1 VNCCSSSR
9 YGQVFDEALARRD
22 AARYRRRG
30 LQPPAQWIVD
40 AVVAQGL
47 AGTRVLEVGGGV
59 GAIQLELLK
68 AGAERTVNV
77 EYSPGYE
84 AAAAE
89 LAEEAGLAGH
99 VDREIGDFAQNG
111 RYEEADVVLMHR
123 VVCCYPDYERLV
135 GQAARH
141 TRQVLVFTFPPRNL
155 LSRLINGSSNLWMRM
170 RKNEF
175 RSYVHP
181 PESMIDVARRHGLE
195 PVARRRR
202 RVWLAVAFARPT
214 R

>member
-1 VNCCSSSR
+1 M
-9 YGQVFDEALARRD
+9 
-22 AARYRRRG
+22 
-30 LQPPAQWIVD
+30 D

-47 AGTRVLEVGGGV
+47 SGKRVLEVGGGV

-68 AGAERTVNV
+68 AGAERAVNV

-89 LAEEAGLAGH
+89 LAEEAGLAGR
-99 VDREIGDFAQNG
+99 VEREIGDFAENG
-111 RYEEADVVLMHR
+111 AYEEADVVLMHR

-141 TRQVLVFTFPPRNL
+141 AGHVLVFTFPPRNL
-155 LSRLINGSSNLWMRM
+155 LSRLVNGSSNLWMRM
-170 RKNEF
+170 KKNEF

-181 PESMIDVARRHGLE
+181 PEAMIDVARRHGLE
-195 PVARRRR
+195 PVALRRR
-202 RVWLAVAFARPT
+202 RVWLAVAFVRPP